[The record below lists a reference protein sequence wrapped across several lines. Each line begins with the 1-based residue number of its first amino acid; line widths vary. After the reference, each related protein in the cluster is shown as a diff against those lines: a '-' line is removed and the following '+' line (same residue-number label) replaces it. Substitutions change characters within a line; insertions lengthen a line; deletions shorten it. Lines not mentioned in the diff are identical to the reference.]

1 MGLVDSLV
9 VFLVSLLIGALG
21 IHVGALI
28 VTGESD
34 YEYAVWTALIGAIIW
49 GIVGWLFGG
58 IPGLGPVLVFL
69 AYLWVIKRRYSGG
82 WLSAAAIALV
92 AWLAAVV
99 VLSLLATADLTQFDA
114 FGVPGL

>member
-9 VFLVSLLIGALG
+9 VFVVSLLIGALG
-21 IHVGALI
+21 IHVGARI
-28 VTGESD
+28 VTGEND
-34 YEYAVWTALIGAIIW
+34 FEHAVWTALFGALIW
-49 GIVGWLFGG
+49 GIVGYIFGG

-92 AWLAAVV
+92 AWIAAIL
-99 VLSLLATADLTQFDA
+99 VLSVLAEVGITEFDA
-114 FGVPGL
+114 FGVPGV

>member
-21 IHVGALI
+21 IHVGAMI
-28 VTGESD
+28 VTGESN
-34 YEYAVWTALIGAIIW
+34 YEHAVWTALIGALVW
-49 GIVGWLFGG
+49 GVVGWLFGG

-69 AYLWVIKRRYSGG
+69 SYLWVIKRRYAGG

-92 AWLAAVV
+92 AWVAAVV
-99 VLSLLATADLTQFDA
+99 VLSVLASTGVTEFDA
-114 FGVPGL
+114 FGVPGI